1 MIARKYVKLDVA
13 MDRARITQ
21 VKLSERT
28 GVSVARI
35 RSFQHGRLTP
45 RPEEAA
51 RIAEA
56 VGREP
61 QILWPEAFR

>member
-1 MIARKYVKLDVA
+1 MIARNYVKLDVA
-13 MDRARITQ
+13 MDQARMTQ
-21 VKLSERT
+21 VKLSKRT

-35 RSFQHGRLTP
+35 RSFQHGHLSP

-56 VGREP
+56 IGRDP
-61 QILWPEAFR
+61 KFLFPEVTR